1 MTAFPEQGK
10 RVIMLADCQ
19 SFYASVEK
27 AAHPQYRDK
36 PVVVAGDPARRSGII
51 LAACPLA
58 KAHGVTTA
66 ERLGEALRKCPEAVV
81 IRPRMEEYIK
91 VSMQI
96 TAILQTYTDLVEP
109 FSIDE
114 QYLDVTGSLHLFG
127 APVEIARDIQ
137 QKVLQETGVW
147 TRVGISENKVLAK
160 MACDNFAKKNREGIY
175 ELPKSEITN
184 LWELPVS
191 KTYLI
196 GSRMTRH
203 LNRMGILTVG
213 DLART
218 PPARLRARWGINGE
232 VIWRVANG
240 IDPSPVTPQTHEGQK
255 AVGHQMT
262 LPRDYATAEEIK
274 VVLLELSELVCQRCR
289 AKGCQGQV
297 VSVGCQGADYDHPS
311 GFYRQMKLADPT
323 QLTDTVYETA
333 QLLFRKHWDGLP
345 VRKVGVT
352 LGDLVPDDQYQLL
365 MFGDQER
372 KIALERTTDTIRQR
386 FGSTAIMRAVSAT
399 PAGQAKDRS
408 HKIGGHYK

>member
-1 MTAFPEQGK
+1 
-10 RVIMLADCQ
+10 
-19 SFYASVEK
+19 
-27 AAHPQYRDK
+27 
-36 PVVVAGDPARRSGII
+36 
-51 LAACPLA
+51 
-58 KAHGVTTA
+58 
-66 ERLGEALRKCPEAVV
+66 
-81 IRPRMEEYIK
+81 
-91 VSMQI
+91 
-96 TAILQTYTDLVEP
+96 
-109 FSIDE
+109 
-114 QYLDVTGSLHLFG
+114 
-127 APVEIARDIQ
+127 
-137 QKVLQETGVW
+137 
-147 TRVGISENKVLAK
+147 
-160 MACDNFAKKNREGIY
+160 
-175 ELPKSEITN
+175 
-184 LWELPVS
+184 
-191 KTYLI
+191 
-196 GSRMTRH
+196 MTRH

-262 LPRDYATAEEIK
+262 LPRDYATADEIK
-274 VVLLELSELVCQRCR
+274 VVLLELSELVCRRCR

-365 MFGDQER
+365 MFGDEER
-372 KIALERTTDTIRQR
+372 KIALERATDTIRQR